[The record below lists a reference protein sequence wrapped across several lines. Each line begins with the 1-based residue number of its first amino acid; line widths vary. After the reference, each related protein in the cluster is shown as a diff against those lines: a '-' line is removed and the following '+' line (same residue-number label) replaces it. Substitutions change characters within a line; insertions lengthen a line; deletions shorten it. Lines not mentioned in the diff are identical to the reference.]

1 MASIM
6 SWLGMASTLVA
17 GSRPYGQSP
26 EYPLLSSTVM
36 EPPCLGWETLNVPE
50 LELELELGPAL
61 PLLPPLLLLHAA
73 ATTMTA
79 IPRLAVPVERS
90 LNPMAFTYSR

>member
-1 MASIM
+1 M
-6 SWLGMASTLVA
+6 SWLGMASVFVA

-26 EYPLLSSTVM
+26 EYPLLSRTVM

-50 LELELELGPAL
+50 LELELELGLAL
-61 PLLPPLLLLHAA
+61 PLPPPLLHAA

-79 IPRLAVPVERS
+79 IPRLAVAAERG